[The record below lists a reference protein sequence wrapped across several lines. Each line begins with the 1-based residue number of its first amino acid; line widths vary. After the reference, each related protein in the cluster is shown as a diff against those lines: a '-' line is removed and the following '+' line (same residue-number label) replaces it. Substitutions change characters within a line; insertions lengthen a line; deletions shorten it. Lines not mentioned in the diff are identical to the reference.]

1 MKKDIQIL
9 YIDDEVQNLISFK
22 SSLRFDY
29 QVFIASTINE
39 ARHLLEKHPD
49 IRIIFSDQR
58 MPGMMGTDFFEELK
72 STYPLPI
79 RILLTGYADKEAAI
93 NAINRGNVFK
103 FLTKP
108 WNIEEIYGVI
118 KEANTHYE
126 TKLLMITQK
135 QELERAYSELDKFT
149 NNVSH
154 DIRNPLGGIISIIKF
169 AERSKNPEEIQDIL
183 SLVRTSSEHLD
194 NYVINLQDFYKTKQG
209 QLHYEAIDLNSIFQD
224 LLKVFQAAIIT
235 TNIHFIVKNDL
246 QTPFQSDK
254 TLLQIILYN
263 LIANAIKFQ
272 KPDTDEKKITIHS
285 YIEDK
290 QVYIALTDTGIGI
303 KEQHKDNI
311 FNLFYRA
318 SSQFEGS
325 GLGLYNVSQAVQKLH
340 GQLTVNSV
348 PGEGSTFT
356 IKLPYIAH

>member
-39 ARHLLEKHPD
+39 ARHLLEKHPN

-72 STYPLPI
+72 ATYPLPI

-93 NAINRGNVFK
+93 NAINKGSVFK

-108 WNIEEIYGVI
+108 WDIEEIHKTI
-118 KEANTHYE
+118 KEANMHYE
-126 TKLLMITQK
+126 TKKLMATQK
-135 QELERAYSELDKFT
+135 EELEQAYRELDKFT
-149 NNVSH
+149 NSVSH

-194 NYVINLQDFYKTKQG
+194 NYVINLQDFYKTKHG
-209 QLHYEAIDLNSIFQD
+209 ELHYEAIDLNSIFQD
-224 LLKVFQAAIIT
+224 LLKVFQAAVIT
-235 TNIHFIVKNDL
+235 KNIHFIVRNNLKV
-246 QTPFQSDK
+246 PFKSDK

-263 LIANAIKFQ
+263 LISNAVKFQ
-272 KPDTDEKKITIHS
+272 KAQAADKKITLLS
-285 YIEDK
+285 YMEDK
-290 QVYIALTDTGIGI
+290 RVHIALSDTGIGI
-303 KEQHKDNI
+303 KEEDKDKI
-311 FNLFYRA
+311 FNLFYKG
-318 SSQFEGS
+318 SSRSEGS
-325 GLGLYNVSQAVQKLH
+325 GLGLYNVLQAVQKL
-340 GQLTVNSV
+340 GGKLSVNSV
-348 PGEGSTFT
+348 EGEGSTFT
-356 IKLPYIAH
+356 VSLPYTTH